1 MLNNSFQ
8 EIINTDKPVLI
19 DFYAEWCGPCKQMPP
34 ILKALK
40 DNMGDEI
47 RIFKVNVDQH
57 NDIAAHFQVTSI
69 PTLMIFK
76 NGNLLWRE
84 SGIKTSKQLQQ
95 LLEQHVS

>member
-8 EIINTDKPVLI
+8 EIINANEPVLV

-34 ILKALK
+34 ILKDLK
-40 DNMGDEI
+40 DKMGEQI

-57 NDIAAHFQVTSI
+57 NDVAAHFEVTSI

-76 NGNLLWRE
+76 KGTLLWRE
-84 SGIKTSKQLQQ
+84 PGIKSAKQLQQ
-95 LLEQHVS
+95 LLEQHLS

>member
-1 MLNNSFQ
+1 MLNNAFQ
-8 EIINTDKPVLI
+8 EIINADKPVLV

-40 DNMGDEI
+40 DTMGDAI

-57 NDIAAHFQVTSI
+57 NDVAAHFQVTSI

-84 SGIKTSKQLQQ
+84 PGIKSTKQLQQ
-95 LLEQHVS
+95 LLQQYTS

>member
-8 EIINTDKPVLI
+8 EIINADKPVLV

-34 ILKALK
+34 ILKDLK
-40 DNMGDEI
+40 DKMGDQI

-57 NDIAAHFQVTSI
+57 NDVAAHFQVTSI

-76 NGNLLWRE
+76 RGDLLWRE
-84 SGIKTSKQLQQ
+84 PGIKTAKQLQQ
-95 LLEQHVS
+95 LLEPHIS